1 MKHCLV
7 TGGAGFI
14 GSHLT
19 EALLARGDRVTVL
32 DDESTGSSANLAA
45 VADHA
50 RFRYLRGSAGDAS
63 ALGPLIDEADEVYHL
78 AAAVG
83 VDLVVHDPI
92 RTVRT
97 NIQPT
102 ELVLESLRRRQRR
115 GRPAKLLLT
124 SSSEV
129 YGKNPNPTFR
139 EDDDLVFGP
148 TSLARWSYGA
158 SKAIDELL
166 ALAYHR
172 QHEVPVVIVRLFN
185 VVGPRQSPAY
195 GSVLPRFVRA
205 ALAGGPL
212 VVYGDGQQIRSF
224 THVSDVVSA
233 ILALMDQP
241 RAVGL
246 VTNVGSD
253 QPVTIE
259 ELARR
264 VVAAVG
270 PRLRIEHQS
279 YRDAYGEGFEECPHR
294 VPDVGRL
301 RSLVN
306 FRPGVELDAIVR
318 QCVEW
323 WAAKTPGNGSGAEG

>member
-1 MKHCLV
+1 VKHCLV

-32 DDESTGSSANLAA
+32 DDESTGAVANLAS
-45 VADHA
+45 VVDHA
-50 RFRYLRGSAGDAS
+50 RLRFVRGSAGDAD
-63 ALGPLIDEADEVYHL
+63 AINPLVAEADEVYHL

-92 RTVRT
+92 RTIHT

-102 ELVLESLRRRQRR
+102 ELVLKALRRRQRA
-115 GRPAKLLLT
+115 GRPAKLFLT

-129 YGKNPNPTFR
+129 YGKNPNPRFR

-158 SKAIDELL
+158 SKAIDEMM

-224 THVSDVVSA
+224 THVSDVISA
-233 ILALMDQP
+233 ALALMDQP

-259 ELARR
+259 TLARQ
-264 VVAAVG
+264 VVAAVN
-270 PRLRIEHQS
+270 PALRIEYQS
-279 YRDAYGEGFEECPHR
+279 YRDAYGEGFEECAHR
-294 VPDVGRL
+294 VPDLSRL
-301 RSLVN
+301 KSLVGI
-306 FRPGVELDAIVR
+306 RPQVTLDAIVR
-318 QCVEW
+318 QCVDW
-323 WAAKTPGNGSGAEG
+323 WTGHD